1 MKMKFE
7 LNAHH
12 RNVSEEELLDDL
24 RRVADLYHKNTI
36 TRDEYKKLGKYGIN
50 TFTRRFGGWNSAL
63 ERCGLIV
70 DAKQRYAAKANYTAP
85 FVTDEELIADLLR
98 VSKALGKTQFSTG
111 EYQKQGIYSRY
122 TYLNHFGSWNNSLEA
137 ANLQP
142 YSHVPGRKI
151 STEDL
156 FQEIERIWILL
167 GRQPTSSDIQKGV
180 SQYSL
185 NTFTRHFGSWRS
197 TLESFVAYISNSE
210 DTTPNNVEY
219 KGTDNNG
226 KPVDNESVSKESK
239 TEHETQREPGYRLRF
254 IVMKRDNFKC
264 RLCGASP
271 AKDPSVELHVDHI
284 VPWSRGGEST
294 IDNLQTLC
302 KRCNLGKSDTIE

>member
-1 MKMKFE
+1 MKFE
-7 LNAHH
+7 LNAYH

-24 RRVADLYHKNTI
+24 KRVADLYQKNTI
-36 TRDEYKKLGKYGIN
+36 TRDEYKKYGKYGTN
-50 TFTRRFGGWNSAL
+50 TFTRRFGGWNSAV
-63 ERCGLIV
+63 ERCGLRV
-70 DAKQRYAAKANYTAP
+70 NEKQRYAAKATYTAP

-98 VSKALGKTQFSTG
+98 VSKALGKNQFSSG
-111 EYQKQGIYSRY
+111 EYQKQGIYSKD
-122 TYLNHFGSWNNSLEA
+122 TYFKHFGSWNNSLAA

-151 STEDL
+151 SSEDL

-210 DTTPNNVEY
+210 SAAPNNDENT
-219 KGTDNNG
+219 GAEDNR
-226 KPVDNESVSKESK
+226 KPIDKENVAKESK
-239 TEHETQREPGYRLRF
+239 TEHATQREPGYRLRF
-254 IVMKRDNFKC
+254 IVMKRDNFMC
-264 RLCGASP
+264 RMCGASP

-294 IDNLQTLC
+294 LDNLQTLC
-302 KRCNLGKSDTIE
+302 KKCNLGKSDILE